1 MKHRFLFALALA
13 VLAPAAKAQDVAA
26 FYKGKTINLIIST
39 SPGGDYDVRARL
51 VGRHIGRHIPGS
63 PTVLP
68 QNMPGRGGIRAANY
82 LYNGAARDGTAMLA
96 VMQQIPLTQVFKLSG
111 VEFDLARG
119 HYIGNTSS
127 SPIVVASWHTSPVKT
142 VEQSIAS
149 ELIIGASGAG
159 SASTQIPAMLNAT
172 IGTKFKVIAGYGAA
186 NKVVLAMLS
195 GETQGSFGTW
205 NNVSTNHAQA
215 LRDGDIR
222 PLLQIALTADPT
234 MPNVPLLLDMAEGE
248 EAKQLVRIMSSSTLM
263 GQSFAGPPAL
273 PEPILT
279 ALRRAFDATMV
290 DKEFVEKMNNIG
302 VKFTPMTGEDL
313 TKQVDQIMNTSPELV
328 ERYKAISGEGG
339 AAP

>member
-68 QNMPGRGGIRAANY
+68 QNMPGSGGIRAANY

-172 IGTKFKVIAGYGAA
+172 IGTKFKVIAGYPGGTEIY
-186 NKVVLAMLS
+186 LAMER
-195 GETQGSFGTW
+195 GEVAGRGTQSLAGW
-205 NNVSTNHAQA
+205 KAQKA
-215 LRDGDIR
+215 DW
-222 PLLQIALTADPT
+222 IADRKLNWLAQGGFTRHPELPD
-234 MPNVPLLLDMAEGE
+234 VPLLIDY
-248 EAKQLVRIMSSSTLM
+248 AKTPEDRQIVELFMSPDEISRPFL
-263 GQSFAGPPAL
+263 AGPGV
-273 PEPILT
+273 PEDRVA
-279 ALRRAFDATMV
+279 ALRRAFDAVMK
-290 DKEFVEKMNNIG
+290 DEAFMAEAKAMKIEIN
-302 VKFTPMTGEDL
+302 PMTGEQAESIVQKL
-313 TKQVDQIMNTSPELV
+313 LNLPPTVV
-328 ERYKAISGEGG
+328 AKAKAFSAEE
-339 AAP
+339 